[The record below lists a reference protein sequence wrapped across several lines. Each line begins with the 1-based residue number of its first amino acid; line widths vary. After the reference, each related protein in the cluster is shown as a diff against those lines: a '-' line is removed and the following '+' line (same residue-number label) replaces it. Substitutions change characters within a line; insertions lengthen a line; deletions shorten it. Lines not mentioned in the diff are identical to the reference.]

1 MDLKF
6 RALTESSGR
15 GEMAGGIQ
23 SLGKLRFK
31 CQARKYW
38 IAYCDKTSWSGKSF
52 AHSSC
57 LGRVGQAEDPECSST
72 WATQGPGPQASVTTT
87 ATAAKGNGGASPQI
101 LLTGLLPS
109 HHVRS

>member
-6 RALTESSGR
+6 RVLTESSGH
-15 GEMAGGIQ
+15 GEMARGIQ

-52 AHSSC
+52 VHSNC
-57 LGRVGQAEDPECSST
+57 LGQVGQAEDPECGST
-72 WATQGPGPQASVTTT
+72 RATQRPGPQASVTA
-87 ATAAKGNGGASPQI
+87 ATMAAKGNGGESLQI
-101 LLTGLLPS
+101 LVTGLLPS
-109 HHVRS
+109 HYLRS